1 MAHECHPNLP
11 KDFGGGVMFSDYPEI
26 LSVDEACELL
36 RIGRNNLYEI
46 LNNNQLKAYRNRR
59 VWRIPKLAVQEY
71 ILEQSKIKK

>member
-11 KDFGGGVMFSDYPEI
+11 KDFGGGVMFPDYPEI

>member
-11 KDFGGGVMFSDYPEI
+11 KDFGCGVMFPDYPEI

-46 LNNNQLKAYRNRR
+46 LNNNQLKAYRNGR